1 MQLKTKDGG
10 SGLHSAGGRVAR
22 TCQELKEALPASGQQ
37 LNSVWG
43 PSSIRKCSEYCDF
56 SVLF

>member
-1 MQLKTKDGG
+1 MQLKTKDVG
-10 SGLHSAGGRVAR
+10 SGLHSAGDRVAR

-43 PSSIRKCSEYCDF
+43 PSSIKKMLRI
-56 SVLF
+56 L